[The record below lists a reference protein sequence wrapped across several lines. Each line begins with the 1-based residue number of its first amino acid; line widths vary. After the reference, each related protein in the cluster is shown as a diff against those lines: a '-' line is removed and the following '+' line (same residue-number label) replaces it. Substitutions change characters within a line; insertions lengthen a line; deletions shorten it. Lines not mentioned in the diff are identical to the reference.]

1 MRTATFARHQKT
13 GTAAG
18 WAHPYPAGLF
28 SPFLYADGGDTDG
41 NSGEE
46 TGKGDKPGTG
56 EAVTDSGTA
65 EESDSTDWKAEA
77 EKYRALQ
84 KKWEA
89 RAKENATAAKER
101 DELRKQS
108 MSEQERAVE
117 EASAKARTEERVRL
131 AGKLARQGFLAAAAG
146 RIPHA
151 ATVADDLNLA
161 KYVGED
167 GDIDEKGLGEL
178 VERLAPAKPA
188 TTSTSDTGDGGK
200 EQQETKTSGRGFDQG
215 ARRGGQ
221 ARKGSSVAAG
231 RELWAER
238 KNQTSGI

>member
-1 MRTATFARHQKT
+1 MRARTFARRRHT
-13 GTAAG
+13 HAAAA
-18 WAHPYPAGLF
+18 WSHPYPSTPW
-28 SPFLYADGGDTDG
+28 SPVLYADGGESGTEDGQSDDNGDGKPDTG
-41 NSGEE
+41 GASTEAG
-46 TGKGDKPGTG
+46 KPGDG
-56 EAVTDSGTA
+56 
-65 EESDSTDWKAEA
+65 DSTDWKAEA

-108 MSEQERAVE
+108 MSDQERAVE

-151 ATVADDLNLA
+151 ASVADDLNLA

-167 GDIDEKGLGEL
+167 GEVDESGLAGL
-178 VERLAPAKPA
+178 VDRLAPPA
-188 TTSTSDTGDGGK
+188 PQKKADADTK
-200 EQQETKTSGRGFDQG
+200 QEQRAERGFDQG
-215 ARRGGQ
+215 PRGSGGREK
-221 ARKGSSVAAG
+221 ATSVASG
-231 RELWAER
+231 RDLWAQR
-238 KNQTSGI
+238 KKTTI